1 MLLLAT
7 VEILLVTAAIMAFRG
22 IRRGERD
29 VSLLLL
35 IAGATIAGATL
46 ASMLGILD
54 TVRMRAN
61 EPDWTPWLVLFFGI
75 TIGIGFLTRLV
86 RHARALRFQRS
97 DGLSVNI
104 PFSASLVST
113 LMSLYQP
120 FVPWPSYT
128 SGKSSSL
135 KEKIEEVLER
145 TN

>member
-86 RHARALRFQRS
+86 RHARGAALPTQ
-97 DGLSVNI
+97 
-104 PFSASLVST
+104 
-113 LMSLYQP
+113 
-120 FVPWPSYT
+120 
-128 SGKSSSL
+128 
-135 KEKIEEVLER
+135 
-145 TN
+145 